1 MDKEGRLHTS
11 EITKVRNSL
20 GYIVCINSTTP
31 FSIMSLPANMA
42 AKIMETEIENRF
54 PEPRD
59 RRRIKRLVIGC
70 AEAVRWKEYVLV
82 VNSTLW

>member
-1 MDKEGRLHTS
+1 M
-11 EITKVRNSL
+11 
-20 GYIVCINSTTP
+20 
-31 FSIMSLPANMA
+31 SIPANMA

-59 RRRIKRLVIGC
+59 RRRIKRLVIGY